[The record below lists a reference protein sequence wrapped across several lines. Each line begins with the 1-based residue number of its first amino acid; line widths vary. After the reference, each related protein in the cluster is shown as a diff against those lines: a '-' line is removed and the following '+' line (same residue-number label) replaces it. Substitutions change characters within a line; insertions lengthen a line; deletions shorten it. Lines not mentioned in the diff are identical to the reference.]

1 MSCNSVLPP
10 YPAHEDPGIYHG
22 EQSKQERVVKDE
34 GNEPVAKASK
44 TMPTRVAN
52 VS

>member
-10 YPAHEDPGIYHG
+10 YPAHEDPGICHG
-22 EQSKQERVVKDE
+22 EQSKQVRGVKDE
-34 GNEPVAKASK
+34 GNEPVAEASK
-44 TMPTRVAN
+44 TMATRVAN